1 MKARKES
8 EIRNGT
14 FTMEHQRRYSRY
26 YERLLASKRLQTI
39 FGVLLVVVLP
49 AVYRWGPEFWQTS
62 TTAQWNAFIGTAAA
76 FTLSIT
82 LINRLCQLPGA
93 KSFTYVIPT
102 VTASYIVLVVF
113 CGLLEVQVSRLQI
126 GISFIMAVACGS
138 VFYYIDSK
146 LTIKRM
152 AVVPFGKALTL
163 CVQKKESVRWY
174 MLDKP
179 SLYGVK
185 RIDAVVAD
193 LRGDLPEEWQ
203 RFLADCTI
211 HRIPVYHATKAHE
224 MITGRVLLDHLYANE
239 FGSLTPNE
247 SYEVVKRGF
256 DIIGALVLLPLV
268 SPIMLLT
275 ALAIRRDSPGPAL
288 FCQPR
293 MGFHCRPFSVYKFRS
308 MFTDHKGQGFT
319 EGDNDPRITRV
330 GWIIRKYRLDELPQL
345 VNVLKGDMSFI
356 GPRPESMSLAS
367 WYEKDVPFFHYRHV
381 VRPGISGW
389 AQVEQGYA
397 AEVDGMTEKLE
408 YDFYYIKNFSFWL
421 DILIVLRTIRT
432 VLTGFGSR

>member
-1 MKARKES
+1 MKED
-8 EIRNGT
+8 T
-14 FTMEHQRRYSRY
+14 TTMEHQRRYSRHH
-26 YERLLASKRLQTI
+26 ERLVASKRLQTF
-39 FGVLLVVVLP
+39 FGLLLVVVLP
-49 AVYRWGPEFWQTS
+49 AMYRWGIDFWLTS

-76 FTLSIT
+76 FTLSMT
-82 LINRLCQLPGA
+82 FVNRLCQLPGT
-93 KSFTYVIPT
+93 KSFAYVIPT
-102 VTASYIVLVVF
+102 VTVSYVVLVIF
-113 CGLLEVQVSRLQI
+113 YSLLEIAVSRLQV
-126 GISFIMAVACGS
+126 GISFAMAVVFGS
-138 VFYYIDSK
+138 IFYYVDSK
-146 LTIKRM
+146 LTTKRM

-163 CVQKKESVRWY
+163 CVRKNASVRWY
-174 MLDKP
+174 MLNSP
-179 SLYGVK
+179 SLVDVK

-211 HRIPVYHATKAHE
+211 HRIPVYHATQVHE

-239 FGSLTPNE
+239 FGSLSPHE
-247 SYEVVKRGF
+247 GYEVVKRGL
-256 DIIGALVLLPLV
+256 DILGALLLLPLV
-268 SPIMLLT
+268 SPIMVLT
-275 ALAIRRDSPGPAL
+275 AIAIRRDSPGPAL

-308 MFTDHKGQGFT
+308 MYTDHKGQGFT

-330 GWIIRKYRLDELPQL
+330 GRVIRKYRLDELPQL

-397 AEVDGMTEKLE
+397 AEVDGMIQKLE

-432 VLTGFGSR
+432 VVTGNGSR